1 MKSQKGRIVISVML
15 ILISIACT
23 MISTY
28 NIIPIKLLDTALT
41 FLSAVL
47 FLFGMIWF
55 FLAVKSKA

>member
-1 MKSQKGRIVISVML
+1 MKSRKGRIVLSVML

-47 FLFGMIWF
+47 FLFGMIRF
-55 FLAVKSKA
+55 FRAVKNKA